1 MNIFKL
7 SIKNI
12 ISKPLSSL
20 LSLALLV
27 FGIGII
33 SLLLQLNSLIKT
45 QMDNNLKGIDMVV
58 GAKGSPLQLILSAV
72 YHIDSPTGNISVE
85 DAKKIKNNRMV
96 GSSIDLLYGDNYK
109 GYRIVGTDDEF
120 LDLYDAKIK
129 DGRKWENPFEVVVGS
144 KIYSNLGLKLDD
156 ELISSHGLRE
166 TGEAHGDQLFK
177 IVGLLEPSNSV
188 IDQLIVTSPES
199 IWDLHGEHDHSGE
212 KHDDKHDHEHDDE
225 HDHEHDDEEITAMLI
240 KFKNP
245 MNIIQFPRQ
254 INEETNLQAAVPS
267 YEISRLFKLF
277 GFGIETLT
285 YLAYLIIIVSAFS
298 LFINLFNSMR
308 DRKYEMALIRTLGSS
323 RSQLS
328 FMIIFESLILT
339 TVGFLLGLLVSRLGV
354 MFVSSLMEESL
365 NYNLNSFGILNEE
378 LWLLILSIFIGLI
391 SSIIPALQ
399 VYNLNISEGNAEVHD
414 YFYIPGIIMLC
425 CGLAVYSIFSYR
437 NRLTQIKIGT
447 LNSFLTSLLIFFF
460 LLKT

>member
-1 MNIFKL
+1 
-7 SIKNI
+7 
-12 ISKPLSSL
+12 
-20 LSLALLV
+20 
-27 FGIGII
+27 
-33 SLLLQLNSLIKT
+33 
-45 QMDNNLKGIDMVV
+45 MDNNLKGIDMVV

-129 DGRKWENPFEVVVGS
+129 DGRKWEDPFEVVVGS
-144 KIYSNLGLKLDD
+144 KIHSKFGLKLDD
-156 ELISSHGLRE
+156 ELMSSHGLRE
-166 TGEAHGDQLFK
+166 TGEAHEDQLFK

-199 IWDLHGEHDHSGE
+199 IWDLHAEHDHSGE
-212 KHDDKHDHEHDDE
+212 EHDDEHDHEHDDE
-225 HDHEHDDEEITAMLI
+225 HDHEHDDEHDHEHDDEYDHEHDDEEITAMLI
-240 KFKNP
+240 KFQNP

-323 RSQLS
+323 RRQLS

-399 VYNLNISEGNAEVHD
+399 VYNLNISEVLGDE
-414 YFYIPGIIMLC
+414 
-425 CGLAVYSIFSYR
+425 
-437 NRLTQIKIGT
+437 
-447 LNSFLTSLLIFFF
+447 
-460 LLKT
+460 

>member
-12 ISKPLSSL
+12 VSKPLNSI
-20 LSLALLV
+20 LSLALLI

-33 SLLLQLNSLIKT
+33 SLMLQLNSLIKT

-96 GSSIDLLYGDNYK
+96 GSSIDLLYGDSYK
-109 GYRIVGTDDEF
+109 GYRIVGTEQKF
-120 LDLYDAKIK
+120 LDLYKAKLK
-129 DGRKWENPFEVVVGS
+129 EGRKWEDPFEVVVGS
-144 KIYSNLGLKLDD
+144 KIYSKLNINIDD
-156 ELISSHGLRE
+156 ELVSSHGLRE
-166 TGEAHGDQLFK
+166 TGEEHADQLFK
-177 IVGLLEPSNSV
+177 VVGLLEPSNSV
-188 IDQLIVTSPES
+188 IDQLIVTSPQS
-199 IWDLHGEHDHSGE
+199 IWDLHDDHDHGSEEHDE
-212 KHDDKHDHEHDDE
+212 EHDHEHDEE
-225 HDHEHDDEEITAMLI
+225 HDHEHDDKEITAMLI
-240 KFKNP
+240 KFKSP

-254 INEETNLQAAVPS
+254 INEDTNLQAAVPS

-308 DRKYEMALIRTLGSS
+308 ERKYEMALIRTLGSS
-323 RSQLS
+323 RRQLS
-328 FMIIFESLILT
+328 MMIIFESLILT
-339 TVGFLLGLLVSRLGV
+339 TVGFFIGLLVSRLGV

-365 NYNLNSFGILNEE
+365 NYNLKSFGILNEE
-378 LWLLILSIFIGLI
+378 LWLLGLSIFIGLI

-399 VYNLNISEGNAEVHD
+399 VYNLNISET
-414 YFYIPGIIMLC
+414 
-425 CGLAVYSIFSYR
+425 LADE
-437 NRLTQIKIGT
+437 
-447 LNSFLTSLLIFFF
+447 
-460 LLKT
+460 

>member
-12 ISKPLSSL
+12 ISKPLNSI
-20 LSLALLV
+20 LSLALLIL
-27 FGIGII
+27 GIGII

-85 DAKKIKNNRMV
+85 DAEEIKNNRMV

-109 GYRIVGTDDEF
+109 GYRIVGTEDKF
-120 LDLYDAKIK
+120 LDLYNAKIK
-129 DGRKWENPFEVVVGS
+129 DGKKWNAPFEVVVGA
-144 KIYSNLGLKLDD
+144 KIYSKLNINLDD

-166 TGEAHGDQLFK
+166 TGEAHVNQTFK
-177 IVGLLEPSNSV
+177 VVGLLEPSNSV
-188 IDQLIVTSPES
+188 VDQLIITSPQS
-199 IWDLHGEHDHSGE
+199 IWDLH
-212 KHDDKHDHEHDDE
+212 DE
-225 HDHEHDDEEITAMLI
+225 HDHDDDEDHDEHEHDHDDEDHDEHEHDHDDEDHDEHEHGDKEITAMLI
-240 KFKNP
+240 KFKSP

-254 INEETNLQAAVPS
+254 INENTNLQAAVPS

-285 YLAYLIIIVSAFS
+285 YLAYLIILVSGFS

-308 DRKYEMALIRTLGSS
+308 ERKYEMALIRTLGAS

-328 FMIIFESLILT
+328 VMVIFESLILT
-339 TVGFLLGLLVSRLGV
+339 ISGFLLGLLVSRLGV

-365 NYNLNSFGILNEE
+365 NYSLSSLYILNEE
-378 LWLLILSIFIGLI
+378 FWLLGLSILIGLI
-391 SSIIPALQ
+391 SSLIPAIQ
-399 VYNLNISEGNAEVHD
+399 VYKMNISE
-414 YFYIPGIIMLC
+414 I
-425 CGLAVYSIFSYR
+425 LADE
-437 NRLTQIKIGT
+437 
-447 LNSFLTSLLIFFF
+447 
-460 LLKT
+460 

>member
-12 ISKPLSSL
+12 ISKPLNSI
-20 LSLALLV
+20 LSLALLIL
-27 FGIGII
+27 GIGII

-85 DAKKIKNNRMV
+85 DAEEIKNNRMV

-109 GYRIVGTDDEF
+109 GYRIVGTEDKF
-120 LDLYDAKIK
+120 LDLYNAKIK
-129 DGRKWENPFEVVVGS
+129 DGKKWNAPFEVVVGA
-144 KIYSNLGLKLDD
+144 KIYSKLNINLDD
-156 ELISSHGLRE
+156 ELVSSHGLRE
-166 TGEAHGDQLFK
+166 TGESHVNQSFK
-177 IVGLLEPSNSV
+177 VVGLLEPSNSV
-188 IDQLIVTSPES
+188 IDQLIITSPQS
-199 IWDLHGEHDHSGE
+199 IWDLH
-212 KHDDKHDHEHDDE
+212 DE
-225 HDHEHDDEEITAMLI
+225 HDHDDEDHEEHHDDEDHDEHEHGDKEITAMLI
-240 KFKNP
+240 KFKSP

-254 INEETNLQAAVPS
+254 INENTNLQAAVPS

-285 YLAYLIIIVSAFS
+285 YLAYLIILVSGFS

-308 DRKYEMALIRTLGSS
+308 ERKYEMALIRTLGAS

-328 FMIIFESLILT
+328 VMVIFESLILT
-339 TVGFLLGLLVSRLGV
+339 ISGFLLGLLVSRLGV

-365 NYNLNSFGILNEE
+365 NYSLSSLYILNEE
-378 LWLLILSIFIGLI
+378 FWLLGLSILIGLI
-391 SSIIPALQ
+391 SSLIPAIQ
-399 VYNLNISEGNAEVHD
+399 VYKMNISE
-414 YFYIPGIIMLC
+414 I
-425 CGLAVYSIFSYR
+425 LADE
-437 NRLTQIKIGT
+437 
-447 LNSFLTSLLIFFF
+447 
-460 LLKT
+460 

>member
-109 GYRIVGTDDEF
+109 AYRIVGTDDEF

-129 DGRKWENPFEVVVGS
+129 DGRKWEDPFEVVVGS
-144 KIYSNLGLKLDD
+144 KIHSKFGLKLDD
-156 ELISSHGLRE
+156 ELMSSHGLRE
-166 TGEAHGDQLFK
+166 TGEAHEDQLFK
-177 IVGLLEPSNSV
+177 VVGLLEPSNSV

-199 IWDLHGEHDHSGE
+199 IWDLHAEHDHSGE
-212 KHDDKHDHEHDDE
+212 EHDDE

-240 KFKNP
+240 KFQNP

-277 GFGIETLT
+277 GFGIETLS

-323 RSQLS
+323 RRQLS

-354 MFVSSLMEESL
+354 IFVSSLMEESL

-378 LWLLILSIFIGLI
+378 LLLLILSIFIGLI

-399 VYNLNISEGNAEVHD
+399 VYNLNISEVLGDE
-414 YFYIPGIIMLC
+414 
-425 CGLAVYSIFSYR
+425 
-437 NRLTQIKIGT
+437 
-447 LNSFLTSLLIFFF
+447 
-460 LLKT
+460 

>member
-129 DGRKWENPFEVVVGS
+129 DGRKWEDPFEVVVGS
-144 KIYSNLGLKLDD
+144 KIHSKFGLKLDD
-156 ELISSHGLRE
+156 ELMSSHGLRE
-166 TGEAHGDQLFK
+166 TGEAHEDQLFK

-199 IWDLHGEHDHSGE
+199 IWDLHAEHDHSE
-212 KHDDKHDHEHDDE
+212 DEHDDE

-240 KFKNP
+240 KFQNP

-323 RSQLS
+323 RRQLS

-399 VYNLNISEGNAEVHD
+399 VYNLNISEVLGDE
-414 YFYIPGIIMLC
+414 
-425 CGLAVYSIFSYR
+425 
-437 NRLTQIKIGT
+437 
-447 LNSFLTSLLIFFF
+447 
-460 LLKT
+460 

>member
-129 DGRKWENPFEVVVGS
+129 DGRKWEDPFEVVVGS
-144 KIYSNLGLKLDD
+144 KIHSKFGLKLDD
-156 ELISSHGLRE
+156 ELMSSHGLRE
-166 TGEAHGDQLFK
+166 TGEAHEDQLFK
-177 IVGLLEPSNSV
+177 IVGLLEPTNSV

-199 IWDLHGEHDHSGE
+199 IWDLHAEHDHSGE
-212 KHDDKHDHEHDDE
+212 EHDDE

-240 KFKNP
+240 KFQNP

-323 RSQLS
+323 RRQLS

-399 VYNLNISEGNAEVHD
+399 VYNLNISEVLGDE
-414 YFYIPGIIMLC
+414 
-425 CGLAVYSIFSYR
+425 
-437 NRLTQIKIGT
+437 
-447 LNSFLTSLLIFFF
+447 
-460 LLKT
+460 

>member
-129 DGRKWENPFEVVVGS
+129 DGRKWEDPFEVVVGS
-144 KIYSNLGLKLDD
+144 KIHSKFGLKLDD
-156 ELISSHGLRE
+156 ELMSSHGLRE
-166 TGEAHGDQLFK
+166 TGEAHEDQLFK
-177 IVGLLEPSNSV
+177 VVGLLEPSNSV

-199 IWDLHGEHDHSGE
+199 IWDLHAEHDHSGE
-212 KHDDKHDHEHDDE
+212 EHDDEHDHEHEDE

-240 KFKNP
+240 KFQNP

-323 RSQLS
+323 RRQLS

-399 VYNLNISEGNAEVHD
+399 VYNLNISEVLGDE
-414 YFYIPGIIMLC
+414 
-425 CGLAVYSIFSYR
+425 
-437 NRLTQIKIGT
+437 
-447 LNSFLTSLLIFFF
+447 
-460 LLKT
+460 

>member
-12 ISKPLSSL
+12 VSKPLNSI
-20 LSLALLV
+20 LSLALLI

-33 SLLLQLNSLIKT
+33 SLMLQLNSLIKT

-109 GYRIVGTDDEF
+109 GYRIVGTEQKF
-120 LDLYDAKIK
+120 LDLYKAKIK
-129 DGRKWENPFEVVVGS
+129 EGRKWENPFEVVVGS
-144 KIYSNLGLKLDD
+144 KIYSKLNINIDD
-156 ELISSHGLRE
+156 ELVSSHGLRE
-166 TGEAHGDQLFK
+166 TGEEHTDQLFK
-177 IVGLLEPSNSV
+177 VVGLLEPSNSV
-188 IDQLIVTSPES
+188 IDQLIVTSPQS
-199 IWDLHGEHDHSGE
+199 IWDLHDDHDHGSEEHEEEQEYDEEHEHEHDEEHE
-212 KHDDKHDHEHDDE
+212 HEHDEEHEHEHDEEHEHDDK
-225 HDHEHDDEEITAMLI
+225 EITAMLI
-240 KFKNP
+240 KFKSP

-254 INEETNLQAAVPS
+254 INEDTNLQAAVPS

-308 DRKYEMALIRTLGSS
+308 ERKYEMALIRTLGSS
-323 RSQLS
+323 RRQLS
-328 FMIIFESLILT
+328 MMIIFESLILT
-339 TVGFLLGLLVSRLGV
+339 TVGFFIGLLVSRLGV

-365 NYNLNSFGILNEE
+365 NYNLKSFGILNEE
-378 LWLLILSIFIGLI
+378 LWLLGLSIFIGLI

-399 VYNLNISEGNAEVHD
+399 VYNLNISET
-414 YFYIPGIIMLC
+414 
-425 CGLAVYSIFSYR
+425 LADE
-437 NRLTQIKIGT
+437 
-447 LNSFLTSLLIFFF
+447 
-460 LLKT
+460 

>member
-72 YHIDSPTGNISVE
+72 YHIDSPTGNISIE
-85 DAKKIKNNRMV
+85 DAKKIKDNRMV

-129 DGRKWENPFEVVVGS
+129 DGRKWEDPFEVVVGS
-144 KIYSNLGLKLDD
+144 KIHSKFDLKLDD
-156 ELISSHGLRE
+156 ELMSSHGLRE
-166 TGEAHGDQLFK
+166 TGEAHADQLFK

-199 IWDLHGEHDHSGE
+199 IWDLHAEHDHSE
-212 KHDDKHDHEHDDE
+212 DEHDDE

-240 KFKNP
+240 KFQNP

-323 RSQLS
+323 RRQLS

-339 TVGFLLGLLVSRLGV
+339 TVGFLIGLLVSRLGV
-354 MFVSSLMEESL
+354 IFVSSLMEESL

-378 LWLLILSIFIGLI
+378 LLLLILSIFIGLI

-399 VYNLNISEGNAEVHD
+399 VYNLNISEVLGDE
-414 YFYIPGIIMLC
+414 
-425 CGLAVYSIFSYR
+425 
-437 NRLTQIKIGT
+437 
-447 LNSFLTSLLIFFF
+447 
-460 LLKT
+460 